1 MPMMR
6 IVSRPSEERELLL
19 DAVKASAV
27 DGAVSVLEAGCG
39 QKWTLKPE
47 GLTLHITGVDTDA
60 EAMRIREQKQGDLE
74 AAIVGD
80 LRDVDLPVG
89 KFDVVY
95 CSFVLEHVE
104 GAESVL
110 DRLLAAVRP
119 GGRLIVRVPDGNSV
133 FGWVAR
139 HTPHRTHVW
148 FKRYIERFPDAG
160 KPGHAPYPVV
170 YDKVVSAD
178 GLQKWAPGT
187 GATVEQ
193 IYASNLA
200 LMPFRRFRPVAN
212 AAILSFAWLSRGR
225 LTGRW
230 NNIGIVVIPGATGE
244 VPAKDSASAAQ

>member
-1 MPMMR
+1 MMR
-6 IVSRPSEERELLL
+6 IVSRSSEERALLL

-47 GLTLHITGVDTDA
+47 GLNLHITGVDMDA
-60 EAMRIREQKQGDLE
+60 EAMRIRQQEQGDLE

-80 LRDVDLPVG
+80 IRDVDLPAG

-104 GAESVL
+104 GAEKVL

-119 GGRLIVRVPDGNSV
+119 GGRLIVRVPDRDSV
-133 FGWVAR
+133 FGWAAR
-139 HTPHRTHVW
+139 HTPHRSHVW
-148 FKRYIERFPDAG
+148 YKRYVEHFPDAG

-170 YDKVVSAD
+170 YDEVVSAD
-178 GLQKWAPGT
+178 GLQKWAARA
-187 GATVEQ
+187 GASVEQ
-193 IYASNLA
+193 IYASNLV
-200 LMPFRRFRPVAN
+200 LVPFRRFAPIAN
-212 AAILSFAWLSRGR
+212 AAILSVAWLSRGR

-230 NNIGIVVIPGATGE
+230 NNIGIVVIPRASGE
-244 VPAKDSASAAQ
+244 VPAKDQA